1 MHIVTVRLAIAALLA
16 LIGVGAFI
24 IALGYDFGSARRMGP
39 GYFPVVLSA
48 ILTLLALCEIVSALM
63 KPEAQDLDWRPLIAI
78 LAGVAGFAVT
88 MYLFGL
94 IPAFFVVIGL
104 SALSEPGYGWRPA
117 FILASVTSICA
128 WLLFSR
134 LLGMALPLFQFGP

>member
-1 MHIVTVRLAIAALLA
+1 MHMVTVRLAVAAILA
-16 LIGVGAFI
+16 VIGVSAFI
-24 IALGYDFGSARRMGP
+24 IALGYDFGSARRMGS

-63 KPEAQDLDWRPLIAI
+63 KPEAQDLDWRPLVAI

-104 SALSEPGYGWRPA
+104 SALSEPDYGWRPA
-117 FILASVTSICA
+117 LILASVTSICA

-134 LLGMALPLFQFGP
+134 LLGMTLPLIQFGP